1 MWSRSFQIGF
11 RCLAI
16 GSLVLA
22 AGAVFY
28 EQTNR
33 FSQARESAKLHGRI
47 VDAQRLI
54 AESMQFDARL
64 LEKAAPSEA
73 SLNMNLPVGSAQVW
87 LPEMVR
93 KHFKAA
99 GHEVAIVRLNS
110 LHELPESREFQRGYW
125 SVGLPVD
132 DSGDDVPGL
141 LTAVAQFERQN
152 SYVRVLD
159 FTIAADPENP
169 GKRIAG
175 MNLTT
180 LVPK

>member
-1 MWSRSFQIGF
+1 MWSRSFQRGF
-11 RCLAI
+11 RCMAI

-28 EQTNR
+28 EQGNR
-33 FSQARESAKLHGRI
+33 YSRTRESAKLHGKI
-47 VDAQRLI
+47 VEAQRLI
-54 AESMQFDARL
+54 ADSIHFDARL
-64 LEKAAPSEA
+64 LEKAAPSELP
-73 SLNMNLPVGSAQVW
+73 LNTNLPVGSAQVW
-87 LPEMVR
+87 LPELVR

-110 LHELPESREFQRGYW
+110 LHEMPESREFQRGYW
-125 SVGLPVD
+125 SVALPVD
-132 DSGDDVPGL
+132 DTGDNVPGL

-159 FTIAADPENP
+159 FTIGTDPENP

-180 LVPK
+180 LVSK